1 VSALFLLLRHSLKR
15 ARLLVITAGILLA
28 AFQLVLILVAKAID
42 KSGGFKQLGDLL
54 PPFARAL
61 MGPALASFMSF
72 SGIVCVG
79 YIDLGVLGSLVALII
94 ALATVPASEI
104 ETGYIDLIL
113 SRPLARHWMITR
125 TVLVIVLTTLFLLA
139 LMIIGTWIGL
149 ETLGP
154 RTTPWPTPKTI
165 LSLAINLGLLM
176 LCWSGIAMA
185 IGAASRRRAVAGGL
199 AGLLALTT
207 YLLDYVGR
215 MWRPAKFLARLSPFR
230 YYTPFEYVMGHS
242 IPIQNILV
250 LGLTALAGF
259 AAAYVI
265 FSRRD
270 ISH

>member
-1 VSALFLLLRHSLKR
+1 MSALFLLLRHSLKR
-15 ARLLVITAGILLA
+15 ARLLVITAGVLLA

-94 ALATVPASEI
+94 ALSTVPTSEV

-113 SRPLARHWMITR
+113 SRPLARHWIVTR
-125 TVLVIVLTTLFLLA
+125 TVLLIVAVTLFLLA
-139 LMIIGTWIGL
+139 SMVAGTWIGL
-149 ETLGP
+149 ETVAP
-154 RTTPWPTPKTI
+154 RATPWPTPKMI

-215 MWRPAKFLARLSPFR
+215 MWKPAEAVAWLSPFR
-230 YYTPFEYVMGHS
+230 YYSPFELVMGHS
-242 IPIQNILV
+242 IPTKNLLV
-250 LGLTALAGF
+250 LVGIALAGF
-259 AAAYVI
+259 VAAYLV